1 MDTRCP
7 HQCVLLGK
15 TDIPPLAWISKQL
28 NFQLFNCQ
36 IAGAIMTSV
45 TLSLRHCVSNQQQGI
60 PMNSR
65 VNVAL
70 IFGGRSAEHEVSIRS
85 ARNVVEALDK
95 AQFAPHLLGISKQG
109 DWFHFAGLEQLQ
121 GVEAISSEQPPAD
134 AQPVFFGPRNGR
146 ATFSAGNHEI
156 AVDVA
161 FPILHGTYGEDGC
174 IQGLFRMLNLPY
186 VGCDVLSSAAG
197 MDKDIMKRLFIQ
209 AGIPNADYVL
219 VTRGQPVDFATCEA
233 KLGLP
238 MFIKP
243 ANAGSSIG
251 VHKVKRAEDFDA
263 ALQDALQYDRKVIIE
278 RFIKGREI
286 ECSVLGTTDH
296 PEASVAG
303 EVVTAHEFYSYEAK
317 YLDSNGARIDI
328 PARID
333 EATLARIQALAKRTF
348 TAMGCYG
355 LTRVDFFLTE
365 SGELY
370 VNEINTLPGF
380 TNISMYPKMWE
391 CSGISYPALIT
402 RLIKLALERQ
412 QEETTIKTN
421 FL

>member
-1 MDTRCP
+1 
-7 HQCVLLGK
+7 
-15 TDIPPLAWISKQL
+15 
-28 NFQLFNCQ
+28 
-36 IAGAIMTSV
+36 
-45 TLSLRHCVSNQQQGI
+45 
-60 PMNSR
+60 MNSR

-95 AQFAPHLLGISKQG
+95 ARFIPSLLGISKQG
-109 DWFHFAGLEQLQ
+109 DWFHFADLAQLQ
-121 GVEAISSEQPPAD
+121 NVEAISSDHPPAG
-134 AQPVFFGPRNGR
+134 AQPILFGLRHSR
-146 ATFSAGNHEI
+146 ATFSTPAGEI
-156 AVDVA
+156 DIDVA

-174 IQGLFRMLNLPY
+174 IQGLFKMLNLPY

-197 MDKDIMKRLFIQ
+197 MDKDIMKRLFLQ
-209 AGIPNADYVL
+209 AGIPTADYVL
-219 VTRGQPVDFATCEA
+219 ITRGQPVDVAACEA
-233 KLGLP
+233 RLGLP

-263 ALQDALQYDRKVIIE
+263 ALQDALQYDRKVIVE
-278 RFIKGREI
+278 RFVKGREI
-286 ECSVLGTTDH
+286 ECSVLGNTDR

-333 EATLARIQALAKRTF
+333 ASTLERIQALARRTF
-348 TAMGCYG
+348 TAMGCFG

-365 SGELY
+365 GGDLF

-391 CSGISYPALIT
+391 YSGLAYADLIS
-402 RLIKLALERQ
+402 RLIELALERQ
-412 QEETTIKTN
+412 QDERSIKTD

>member
-1 MDTRCP
+1 M
-7 HQCVLLGK
+7 K
-15 TDIPPLAWISKQL
+15 
-28 NFQLFNCQ
+28 
-36 IAGAIMTSV
+36 
-45 TLSLRHCVSNQQQGI
+45 
-60 PMNSR
+60 SR
-65 VNVAL
+65 LNVAL
-70 IFGGRSAEHEVSIRS
+70 IFGGKSAEHEVSIRS

-95 AQFAPHLLGISKQG
+95 SQFTPQLLGISKQG
-109 DWFHFAGLEQLQ
+109 DWFYFDALAALE
-121 GVEAISSEQPPAD
+121 GVEAISSEEPPAGGK
-134 AQPVFFGPRNGR
+134 PVLFGLRNSQ
-146 ATFSAGNHEI
+146 ATFAAGDLQI
-156 AVDVA
+156 KIDVA

-174 IQGLFRMLNLPY
+174 IQGLFKMLNLPY

-209 AGIPNADYVL
+209 AGIPTADYVL
-219 VTRGQPVDFATCEA
+219 ATRSQPVDFASCQA

-251 VHKVKRAEDFDA
+251 VHKVKRAEDFAA

-278 RFIKGREI
+278 RFVKGREI
-286 ECSVLGTTDH
+286 ECSVLGTTDK
-296 PEASVAG
+296 PDASVAG

-317 YLDSNGARIDI
+317 YLDANGARIDI
-328 PARID
+328 PAKID
-333 EATLARIQALAKRTF
+333 DATLERIQALARRTF

-365 SGELY
+365 TGDLY

-380 TNISMYPKMWE
+380 TNISMYPKMWAH
-391 CSGISYPALIT
+391 SGLPYSQLIS
-402 RLIKLALERQ
+402 RLINLALERQ
-412 QEETTIKTN
+412 RDESTIKTN